1 MHDWF
6 DAVKQYFAV
15 FDIFSKKTTQ
25 AARVVIKS
33 SSMQSRGE

>member
-15 FDIFSKKTTQ
+15 FDIFSKKNYTSG
-25 AARVVIKS
+25 ARCDKIKLNAIP
-33 SSMQSRGE
+33 R